1 MDEKF
6 LDTENIIAEL
16 IESRQFV
23 RLKEMLSEM
32 QPADIAE
39 IFEDANLKDIPV
51 IFRILPKEL
60 AAEVF
65 VELDSD
71 KQELLVNAFS
81 DKELREVLDELFMD
95 DAADIVDEMPATVAK
110 RILKNT
116 DANTRRMINQL
127 LAYPEDSAGSIMT
140 TEYIDLKKDMTV
152 DEAFDRIRK
161 IGFDTETIYTCYV
174 TDSRRK
180 LIGIVSLKDLLLNDK
195 DCVIKELMDENI
207 MFANTVDDKEEVA
220 SMFDKYDVLA
230 LPVVDKENRLVGII
244 TVDDVIDVIQ
254 DEATEDMDKMAAML
268 PSENTYLKTGIFETF
283 KSRIPWLLFLMISAT
298 FTGAII
304 SSFEARLAQCI
315 ALVAF
320 IPMLM
325 GTGGNSGSQAS
336 VSVIRA
342 LSLGVVEFKDIFRV
356 IWKELRVAVVS
367 GIVLGVTNF
376 IKLYL
381 IDFLWLHTFDTGLEI
396 VEMATICFTLV
407 LIVIVAK
414 ILGAVL
420 PKVAKKIGLDP
431 AVMASPLVT
440 TILDAV
446 SLLIYFGNASVLV
459 LKAQYTKNSP
469 LNSAGNFTL

>member
-127 LAYPEDSAGSIMT
+127 LAYPEDSAGRIMT

-220 SMFDKYDVLA
+220 SLFDKYDVLA

-254 DEATEDMDKMAAML
+254 DEATEDMEKMAAML

-342 LSLGVVEFKDIFRV
+342 LSLGDVEFKDIFRV

-420 PKVAKKIGLDP
+420 PIVAKKIGLDP

-446 SLLIYFGNASVLV
+446 SLLIYFGIASVLV
-459 LKAQYTKNSP
+459 L
-469 LNSAGNFTL
+469 

>member
-39 IFEDANLKDIPV
+39 IFEDANLKDIQV

-254 DEATEDMDKMAAML
+254 DEATEDMEKMAAML

-342 LSLGVVEFKDIFRV
+342 LSLGDVEFKDIFRV

-420 PKVAKKIGLDP
+420 PIVAKKIGLDP

-446 SLLIYFGNASVLV
+446 SLLIYFGIASVLV
-459 LKAQYTKNSP
+459 L
-469 LNSAGNFTL
+469 